1 MSKMDI
7 NIIRRRDP
15 VRITTNLL
23 AAIVVL
29 LMVLTL
35 GVYVAV
41 LLEVI

>member
-1 MSKMDI
+1 MNKIDI

-15 VRITTNLL
+15 VHITTNLL
-23 AAIVVL
+23 AVIAVL

-41 LLEVI
+41 LMEVI